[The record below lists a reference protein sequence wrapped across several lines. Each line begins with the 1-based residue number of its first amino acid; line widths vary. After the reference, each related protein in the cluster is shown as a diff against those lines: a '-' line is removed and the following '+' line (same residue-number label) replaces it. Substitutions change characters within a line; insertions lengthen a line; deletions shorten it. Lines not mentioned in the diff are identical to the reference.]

1 MHLTFSGNS
10 SECVSIDTSNRSEEC
25 DLAQSTEGGNTNTSD
40 ICHPIF
46 ISDDL
51 VVLCVCLC
59 ACVLGVCK
67 YMTGL
72 LCVWQRCSECPE
84 PRLAQSLCTFCNKW
98 LCYQCTDMHQHQRA
112 TPQCSDLHQHQ
123 KPTTQCVDLHQR
135 DQMAP
140 SSLPPP
146 EPGKHLSLP
155 DRFPHPSL
163 PLQSPH
169 SGVSGRLGGDG
180 LRFPGVVIRPV
191 FLFLC
196 FNFFPCLFV
205 NHVSVGMIVMN
216 YACSL

>member
-25 DLAQSTEGGNTNTSD
+25 DLAQSTEGGNTNTFD

-59 ACVLGVCK
+59 ACVLGVCQ

-72 LCVWQRCSECPE
+72 LLSVAALRRVPRAQASPE
-84 PRLAQSLCTFCNKW
+84 PVYILQQVAVLPVYRHAPAPESHPSVLRPAPTPEALYPMCRPAPEGPDGPQLPASTRTRQASLC
-98 LCYQCTDMHQHQRA
+98 LRQV
-112 TPQCSDLHQHQ
+112 L
-123 KPTTQCVDLHQR
+123 
-135 DQMAP
+135 P
-140 SSLPPP
+140 SLTAS
-146 EPGKHLSLP
+146 
-155 DRFPHPSL
+155 PHPS
-163 PLQSPH
+163 
-169 SGVSGRLGGDG
+169 VSGRLGGDG
-180 LRFPGVVIRPV
+180 LRFPGVVIRPLCV
-191 FLFLC
+191 SLFQL
-196 FNFFPCLFV
+196 FPCLFV